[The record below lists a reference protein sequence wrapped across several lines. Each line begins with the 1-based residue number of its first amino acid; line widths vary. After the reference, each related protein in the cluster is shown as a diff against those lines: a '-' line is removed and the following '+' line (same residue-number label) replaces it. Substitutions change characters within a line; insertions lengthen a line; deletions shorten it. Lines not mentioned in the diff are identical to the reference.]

1 MAITE
6 KLVLDMA
13 DDLTG
18 DDIPEGGGR
27 TVRFGLGTPTEFE
40 MYELELT
47 TANEKELQDFLDR
60 YKSAARRVK
69 PEPIKRGRT
78 SPTPDFEIRK
88 WAREQGFDVPARGRI
103 AEDVR
108 SAYKSRHKATAKPGS
123 TVSE

>member
-18 DDIPEGGGR
+18 DEIPEGGGR

-47 TANEKELQDFLDR
+47 TANEKELQDLLAR
-60 YKSAARRVK
+60 YKAAARRVK
-69 PEPIKRGRT
+69 PEPVKRAKAG
-78 SPTPDFEIRK
+78 TPDFEIRK
-88 WAREQGFDVPARGRI
+88 WARAEGFDVPARGRI
-103 AEDVR
+103 SDEVR
-108 SAYKSRHKATAKPGS
+108 AAYKSRHKTATKP
-123 TVSE
+123 T